1 LLRHGTPFDI
11 IIDRYI
17 PRYYSKKMTYHAR
30 GTLLSFRKKFI
41 LLHELEEE
49 LYLVKRLVERKTEE
63 LQESEN
69 LLESIIDSSP
79 TRTST
84 CSGWAFT

>member
-1 LLRHGTPFDI
+1 
-11 IIDRYI
+11 
-17 PRYYSKKMTYHAR
+17 MTYHAR
-30 GTLLSFRKKFI
+30 GTLRSFRKKFI

-84 CSGWAFT
+84 CFRLGIHLNPGGDPYDGEK